1 MDFTYNDMDE
11 IIEGIYL
18 GDIESAQNIPKLKEL
33 GIKKV
38 LSLYVPIEPLY
49 KESDNFIHK
58 ECNVDDLSQQNI
70 IPIFW

>member
-1 MDFTYNDMDE
+1 MNFTYNDMDE

-38 LSLYVPIEPLY
+38 LIL
-49 KESDNFIHK
+49 FIR
-58 ECNVDDLSQQNI
+58 NAM
-70 IPIFW
+70 